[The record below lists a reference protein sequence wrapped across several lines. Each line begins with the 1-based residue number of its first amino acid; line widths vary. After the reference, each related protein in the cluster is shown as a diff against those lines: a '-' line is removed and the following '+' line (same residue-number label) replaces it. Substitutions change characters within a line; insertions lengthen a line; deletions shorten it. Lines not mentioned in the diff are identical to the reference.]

1 MIFEKERGE
10 PMNFE
15 TIQFSV
21 NGKIA
26 LLKINRLQA
35 KNALNAQ
42 VIRELD
48 TAVESVSADTSI
60 RVLVIGSEE
69 HFAAGADIK
78 EMIEMNPEQA
88 RGFAFTRT
96 FEKIENLMKPTIAA
110 ISGYALGGGLEL
122 ALVCDLRIAS
132 PDAKLGFPEINL
144 GIIPGAGG
152 TQRLPRLIGA
162 SRAKELIFQGN
173 IIDSN
178 KALQYGLINEIAE
191 NPLEAAMRLAEKL
204 TLKPPLAIKAAKQCI
219 QMTSKVDIR
228 SGIEFEEVAWS
239 SLYATKDQKEGMRA
253 FVEKRKPDFI
263 GN

>member
-1 MIFEKERGE
+1 MKFE
-10 PMNFE
+10 N
-15 TIQFSV
+15 I
-21 NGKIA
+21 
-26 LLKINRLQA
+26 LLSINNKTAVLTLNRPNVL
-35 KNALNAQ
+35 NALNKKL
-42 VIRELD
+42 VEELD
-48 TAVESVSADTSI
+48 NAIQAIADDPKISAV
-60 RVLVIGSEE
+60 VIGSDK

-88 RGFAFTRT
+88 RGFGFTKT

-162 SRAKELIFQGN
+162 SRAKELIFQGV

>member
-1 MIFEKERGE
+1 MKFE
-10 PMNFE
+10 N
-15 TIQFSV
+15 ILLSV
-21 NGKIA
+21 NNETA
-26 LLKINRLQA
+26 VLTFNRPQSL
-35 KNALNAQ
+35 NALNKQ
-42 VIRELD
+42 VIEELD
-48 TAVESVSADTSI
+48 EVIRAIAADPKIRAV
-60 RVLVIGSEE
+60 VIGSDK

-96 FEKIENLMKPTIAA
+96 FEKIENLIKPTIAA

-122 ALVCDLRIAS
+122 ALVCDIRIAS

-162 SRAKELIFQGN
+162 SRAKELIFQGV

-191 NPLEAAMRLAEKL
+191 NPLEAAMKMAKKL

-228 SGIEFEEVAWS
+228 SGIEFEELAWS

-263 GN
+263 GD